1 MKRLAALAASLGA
14 LAVPALAHAAT
25 PPIARPNP
33 VVYPVRLDYAAPLP
47 GPDGKPTTLA
57 PLSQEVILA
66 ATRDQ
71 AYLAFERQDDLGG
84 FTPAPIG
91 KLALS
96 SGGRDVLSPG
106 RHKPQI
112 PLFQQAA
119 GGKVSSFTFTGGP
132 PSGPTPPP
140 DNGNG
145 APPPPPPTPGNTVP
159 PANQG
164 FGGRPGANA
173 AGSGSTATRPTG
185 GSGGTTTTATT
196 TTTKPPPP
204 TTTSTV
210 PTTTAATT
218 TSTTTTTTTTTTTG
232 GGGGGSGG
240 GGGCS
245 GGSCASG
252 SCGAPGIQIDS
263 APPGCVIAISNA
275 APGDSASEVMTITN
289 TSDTP
294 YTLSLKATGANDNH
308 LWQDLQMAVWDTSG
322 APPPVFPTLVSW
334 MSGFHSGFV
343 PTLNPGDVRH
353 VEIELFLPTTA
364 GNADQGK
371 SAVIAF
377 VWHAQG

>member
-1 MKRLAALAASLGA
+1 MKRFAALAVALGA
-14 LAVPALAHAAT
+14 LAAPALAHAAK

-33 VVYPVRLDYAAPLP
+33 VVYPVRLDYADPLL
-47 GPDGKPTTLA
+47 GPDGKPATLA
-57 PLSQEVILA
+57 PLSQSVIMA

-106 RHKPQI
+106 THKPQI

-119 GGKVSSFTFTGGP
+119 GGKVSSFTFTGSP

-140 DNGNG
+140 DNGKG
-145 APPPPPPTPGNTVP
+145 PGVTPPPPPTPGNTVP

-164 FGGRPGANA
+164 FGGKPNGA
-173 AGSGSTATRPTG
+173 G
-185 GSGGTTTTATT
+185 GRGGVPPPPTTTTRGAGGTT

-204 TTTSTV
+204 PPPTTTGSTTA
-210 PTTTAATT
+210 PTTTAP
-218 TSTTTTTTTTTTTG
+218 TTTTPTTTTG
-232 GGGGGSGG
+232 GGGGG
-240 GGGCS
+240 GGCS
-245 GGSCASG
+245 GASCASG
-252 SCGAPGIQIDS
+252 SCGVPGVQIDS
-263 APPGCVIAISNA
+263 TPPGCVIAISNA

-294 YTLSLKATGANDNH
+294 YTLSLKATGLNNNH

-343 PTLNPGDVRH
+343 PTLNPGDVRQI
-353 VEIELFLPTTA
+353 EIDLFLPTTA

-371 SAVIAF
+371 TAVIAF